1 MADTESQL
9 CPFIHLEE
17 EDLDSPLSGG
27 FLQDM
32 ESIKELSQ
40 SISGDSS
47 GAFSVTDF
55 QLLGSG
61 PGSDGSIITGRNCV
75 LWRMGSVLLT
85 YCHNL

>member
-1 MADTESQL
+1 MADTEGQL
-9 CPFIHLEE
+9 CPLIHLEE
-17 EDLDSPLSGG
+17 DDLDSPLSGG

-32 ESIKELSQ
+32 ESIKEISQ

-61 PGSDGSIITGRNCV
+61 PGSDGSIITGRK
-75 LWRMGSVLLT
+75 SVLHRRGLFGFLLT
-85 YCHNL
+85 H